1 MSLGWALKKEFAA
14 MIYSE
19 HDGQDTHGKERLKK
33 PLLRKRERKKT
44 KLNDTSTTLFIVS
57 DFAVFLG
64 FDEVL
69 V

>member
-1 MSLGWALKKEFAA
+1 MSLGWTLKKTAA
-14 MIYSE
+14 LIYSE
-19 HDGQDTHGKERLKK
+19 HDGQHTHGKKPLKK
-33 PLLRKRERKKT
+33 PLLRKRERNKP
-44 KLNDTSTTLFIVS
+44 KLIDTPTTLFIVR